1 MFMFWE
7 DDSFPYY
14 NGAKVASGP
23 DEQGRYKRESLSSL
37 SDISPGVKPLYLCS
51 DAEGWTLMQ
60 RRKSMREEFEV
71 LQNNL
76 YALCKECQRT
86 LPPELRT

>member
-7 DDSFPYY
+7 DEAFPYY

-23 DEQGRYKRESLSSL
+23 DDQGRYKREGLPDNL
-37 SDISPGVKPLYLCS
+37 PGRKPRYLCS
-51 DAEGWTLMQ
+51 DAEGWALMQ
-60 RRKSMREEFEV
+60 RRASMREEFEV

-76 YALCKECQRT
+76 YALCKECERA